1 MRKIFWAFEE
11 WDFEKSVFQ
20 QPDACLKVCQQRNSD
35 IEICTNIVISMKMS
49 ALANS
54 PPLFCKKILMIKSAK
69 AKQPQCLQQGLEPW
83 TMRFD
88 DMG

>member
-1 MRKIFWAFEE
+1 MAYDYTLFEN
-11 WDFEKSVFQ
+11 WEKSVFQ

-35 IEICTNIVISMKMS
+35 IEFCTNIVIS
-49 ALANS
+49 
-54 PPLFCKKILMIKSAK
+54 IKSAK